1 MRPALTILPMSVET
15 LWKPYKSDSRHL
27 RETTS
32 CFSDQQLGGDLSRA
46 DSQLA
51 LSHYSLFPSS
61 PNDFTGAVVG
71 NRHYSP
77 GTIEVHPLYSGAT
90 YGTRCYSGCR
100 HVHYRGKHRNYSG
113 SRHYSAGCHYSLY
126 PSAPRYST
134 GTIVGNRH

>member
-1 MRPALTILPMSVET
+1 MRSSITQGRFGAKTAAPYREMTRQQKLRGGGEMRPALTILPMSVET

-90 YGTRCYSGCR
+90 YGTRRYRRCYSGVPVC
-100 HVHYRGKHRNYSG
+100 
-113 SRHYSAGCHYSLY
+113 AL
-126 PSAPRYST
+126 
-134 GTIVGNRH
+134 